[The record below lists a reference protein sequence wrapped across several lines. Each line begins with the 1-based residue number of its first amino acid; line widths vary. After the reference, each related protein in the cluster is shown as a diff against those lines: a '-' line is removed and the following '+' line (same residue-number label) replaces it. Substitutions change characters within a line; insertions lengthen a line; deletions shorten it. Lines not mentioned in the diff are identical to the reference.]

1 MGSYAKLSGV
11 QPQLGLNPSKFS
23 LSLQDIYVPDG
34 QIQGHVE
41 PPAPIQQA
49 FGQGWFRLRDA
60 NWDPNF
66 PTSAKTIRW
75 FLEKGK
81 EINPDVLIAINL
93 STIQKLLT
101 LTGNVKG
108 PTLDMNITADNISLL
123 LQNEIQENFFPGS
136 TNKKDLLTATNQ
148 AFMQKLSSLPLKQK
162 IKIIQMIFSELKNQE
177 ILINATDP
185 KFQAWLEKKNWA
197 GVLQPAP
204 CTSKVHDC
212 LSDTVAIIE
221 SNLGSNKA
229 NAFITRHTT
238 HKITKGSSS
247 DSVASGDSSD
257 VEPTYIHHQITIK
270 YTNTSP
276 SESPDP
282 PNHHGGDYLNY
293 LRLYIPTSAT
303 NIKMEGFSSDSGPQ
317 SSDRTSSDVKP
328 VKITTNHDFT
338 EVGFFH
344 TTPHQAT
351 SSATISYQ
359 LPLRHPALDAGSISY
374 QLTILKQPGITSSP
388 QTINLFGKQQ
398 NLNLTTDF
406 SQTSLIN

>member
-1 MGSYAKLSGV
+1 MGSYAKIQKG
-11 QPQLGLNPSKFS
+11 PSLQGRSF
-23 LSLQDIYVPDG
+23 LYSLQDIYVPDG

-101 LTGNVKG
+101 LTGPFVVPNHAE
-108 PTLDMNITADNISLL
+108 TITANNISLL

-185 KFQAWLEKKNWA
+185 KLQAYLEKKNWA

-238 HKITKGSSS
+238 HTITKNNES
-247 DSVASGDSSD
+247 
-257 VEPTYIHHQITIK
+257 IHHTITIN
-270 YTNTSP
+270 YQNTSP

-293 LRLYIPTSAT
+293 LRLYIPQTT
-303 NIKMEGFSSDSGPQ
+303 ENIKSPEGS
-317 SSDRTSSDVKP
+317 TSNQ
-328 VKITTNHDFT
+328 IHDLT
-338 EVGFFH
+338 EIGFFH

-359 LPLRHPALDAGSISY
+359 LPIRHPALDAGSISY
-374 QLTILKQPGITSSP
+374 QLTILKQPGITSSS
-388 QTINLFGKQQ
+388 QTINLFGKTTET
-398 NLNLTTDF
+398 NLTTDF
-406 SQTSLIN
+406 TLKSKIP